1 MEKQKNLEK
10 YADLKKL
17 IRLTI
22 KRKNKSIKEKRK
34 LLYDRLKLI
43 LILKIIFIIAYI
55 LFIILFKN
63 SKILDKN
70 NIINND
76 NRTSGNNLYDKTF
89 PKISLD
95 NKRTASLSEIFNSRI
110 LYIPD
115 SILTGDYIRYIRPLK
130 EENNLIYN
138 KKYSEKD
145 TFITSN
151 DFKRRD
157 NQIIYT
163 DYFKLCFEE
172 KLLDSNKIEYDNKP
186 IISIIVTTYNKEKML
201 LKSIRSIQNQ
211 SFKNIEIIIVNDAST
226 DNSDK
231 IFKYLLETDPRIR
244 IFNHLKNMGCWRSR
258 LNGILYSRG
267 KYVILFDI
275 DDFYEDNYV
284 LEDAY
289 NIMEKYNLD
298 SSKFLFRIIHGYD
311 RISASRLFFNVTGQS
326 KIIYGPE
333 NIINFNTKIFSF
345 WGNVWNRLTRANIMI
360 KAIYLLNDYVLNL
373 YKNVWDDVWWNTII
387 SKASFSYLI
396 YERIGYIYNQDGKG
410 QGSPKFITDEQKDK
424 NLKEYLGFL
433 YFRYNMLPKN
443 DTKTVI
449 VDKLKEYDAHNIDPK
464 LSNLRTKF
472 EVLYNLIK
480 ILNEDPY
487 VSADNKVFLNKILNE
502 AKERE
507 KNINNNK

>member
-1 MEKQKNLEK
+1 ML
-10 YADLKKL
+10 
-17 IRLTI
+17 
-22 KRKNKSIKEKRK
+22 S
-34 LLYDRLKLI
+34 
-43 LILKIIFIIAYI
+43 
-55 LFIILFKN
+55 
-63 SKILDKN
+63 KN
-70 NIINND
+70 NNND
-76 NRTSGNNLYDKTF
+76 NRILGNNLYNKTF

-95 NKRTASLSEIFNSRI
+95 NKNTTSISEIFNSRI

-115 SILTGDYIRYIRPLK
+115 SLLTGDYIRYIRPLK
-130 EENNLIYN
+130 EEKKLKYN

-157 NQIIYT
+157 NQKNYT
-163 DYFKLCFEE
+163 YYFKLCFEE

-258 LNGILYSRG
+258 LNGVLYSRG
-267 KYVILFDI
+267 KYVIFFDT

-311 RISASRLFFNVTGQS
+311 RISASRLFFNVTGQCRPKAAHRS
-326 KIIYGPE
+326 MVTRTFP
-333 NIINFNTKIFSF
+333 TLPSF
-345 WGNVWNRLTRANIMI
+345 RA
-360 KAIYLLNDYVLNL
+360 
-373 YKNVWDDVWWNTII
+373 
-387 SKASFSYLI
+387 
-396 YERIGYIYNQDGKG
+396 G
-410 QGSPKFITDEQKDK
+410 
-424 NLKEYLGFL
+424 
-433 YFRYNMLPKN
+433 
-443 DTKTVI
+443 
-449 VDKLKEYDAHNIDPK
+449 
-464 LSNLRTKF
+464 
-472 EVLYNLIK
+472 
-480 ILNEDPY
+480 
-487 VSADNKVFLNKILNE
+487 
-502 AKERE
+502 
-507 KNINNNK
+507 